1 MRSQALI
8 PLATTALLALLGTAG
23 CDFFQE
29 LESLPEA
36 GGGEESGEDS
46 GTEGEG
52 GEGTPTDL
60 GDGQPC
66 TTLDDVCLGQDS
78 LISCDPE
85 TAELKAHDC
94 GTLCAQNGQLNF
106 TCSVLS
112 VDTGLAHGC
121 WCSSPNNVKIDA
133 CNDVDQCIFNCGAFP
148 DLAGECTEA
157 CLSRTDASTIRLLG
171 SLYHCADLSCDAACA
186 QDPFSCMDCV
196 LSARAGL
203 YGDCALERAFCD
215 SDTNDDI
222 PWP

>member
-8 PLATTALLALLGTAG
+8 TLAIAALLGTAG

-36 GGGEESGEDS
+36 GGEESGDDS
-46 GTEGEG
+46 GTEEG

-60 GDGQPC
+60 GEGEPC

-78 LISCDPE
+78 LISCDPN
-85 TAELKAHDC
+85 TAQLMAHDC

-133 CNDVDQCIFNCGAFP
+133 CVDGF
-148 DLAGECTEA
+148 
-157 CLSRTDASTIRLLG
+157 
-171 SLYHCADLSCDAACA
+171 
-186 QDPFSCMDCV
+186 
-196 LSARAGL
+196 
-203 YGDCALERAFCD
+203 
-215 SDTNDDI
+215 
-222 PWP
+222 